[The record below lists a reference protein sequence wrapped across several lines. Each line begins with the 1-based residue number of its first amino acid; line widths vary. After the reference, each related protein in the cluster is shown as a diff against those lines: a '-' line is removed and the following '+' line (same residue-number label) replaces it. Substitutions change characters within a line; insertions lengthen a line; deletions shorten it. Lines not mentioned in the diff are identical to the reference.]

1 MSTHFTPTQARE
13 RQNELLATFGR
24 MVDYANENNVNVILI
39 AGDLLDT
46 DSGNLRASEYVL
58 STIRA
63 NPSICFLYLV
73 GNHDSNS
80 LILAGDNLPK
90 NLFTFGK
97 KWRSYEFGNVVITGI
112 EIGKNNNIYNSLVL
126 DPNKINIVTLHG
138 QEITGQKKDGEV
150 INIDALKGKNIDYLA
165 LGHIHS
171 YKLAPLDN
179 RGVYC
184 YPGCLEGRGF
194 DECGEKGFVL
204 LDITDKID
212 YTFVPFASREF
223 VEVNVDIT
231 DSITYEQIKNK
242 VLSSIS
248 GIPKENIMRV
258 YLTGT
263 YTTDTQKYIDTLSTE
278 LSHNFYFLQI
288 IDRSTLVLPQK
299 DYSKDISLAGEFVRL
314 VKSSNLPQD
323 AQEQILYYGLQA
335 INGKEVN
342 E

>member
-63 NPSICFLYLV
+63 NPNICFLYLV

-212 YTFVPFASREF
+212 YTFIPFASREF

-231 DSITYEQIKNK
+231 DAITYEQIKNK

-299 DYSKDISLAGEFVRL
+299 DYSRDISLAGEFVRL

>member
-150 INIDALKGKNIDYLA
+150 INIDALKGKNNLSVNMVINEINKNCVEYM
-165 LGHIHS
+165 I
-171 YKLAPLDN
+171 K
-179 RGVYC
+179 
-184 YPGCLEGRGF
+184 
-194 DECGEKGFVL
+194 FVAENPY
-204 LDITDKID
+204 I
-212 YTFVPFASREF
+212 
-223 VEVNVDIT
+223 N
-231 DSITYEQIKNK
+231 
-242 VLSSIS
+242 SIS
-248 GIPKENIMRV
+248 
-258 YLTGT
+258 
-263 YTTDTQKYIDTLSTE
+263 LSFHMPYNKTAALFVKDRE
-278 LSHNFYFLQI
+278 KI
-288 IDRSTLVLPQK
+288 ID
-299 DYSKDISLAGEFVRL
+299 
-314 VKSSNLPQD
+314 
-323 AQEQILYYGLQA
+323 
-335 INGKEVN
+335 
-342 E
+342 